1 MNIHHIGSTLSMQSR
16 VLALFGDE
24 FARQFASESFA
35 WVDHLI
41 LAMVPLGILTI
52 ITGAIRVQGPMIA
65 RSFIGRSRENRALAE
80 IELMS
85 STSKEV
91 CELFNG
97 ESIVRVMGKPKL
109 AQILVF
115 PEEYEK
121 LRKEYEIYDRELC
134 DSKASPKSVDD
145 KSCGIHSLR
154 TATSTA
160 KEKAPLMKCV
170 GS

>member
-1 MNIHHIGSTLSMQSR
+1 VNTR
-16 VLALFGDE
+16 VLALFGDA
-24 FARQFASESFA
+24 FARQFASESLT

-41 LAMVPLGILTI
+41 IAMVPLGILTI

-97 ESIVRVMGKPKL
+97 KSIVRVMGKPKL

-115 PEEYEK
+115 PKEYEK
-121 LRKEYEIYDRELC
+121 LEDEYEDYDQESC
-134 DSKASPKSVDD
+134 SPEATPQTIEDI
-145 KSCGIHSLR
+145 SCGIHSLK
-154 TATSTA
+154 TATSVTCPGG
-160 KEKAPLMKCV
+160 PLMKCV